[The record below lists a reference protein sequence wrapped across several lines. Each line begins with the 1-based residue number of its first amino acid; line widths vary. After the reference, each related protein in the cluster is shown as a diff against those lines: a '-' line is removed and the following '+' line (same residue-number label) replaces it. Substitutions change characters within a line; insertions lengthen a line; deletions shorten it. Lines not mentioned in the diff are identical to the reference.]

1 MGGLSGNWKKGLV
14 ALLGLASQ
22 AGFCAPDVTA
32 LEDRWIEAAWPVVT
46 YARQQQLPL
55 DIVVQPQDAYGQP
68 PMAMA
73 YREGRCKLV
82 LSLRGNGAVKASLVG
97 VPEELHP
104 IAIETMA
111 AHELGH
117 CWRYVQGAW
126 HTLPAG
132 FVAVDPETDD
142 PELARLMSDMR
153 ETRREEGFADLVG
166 LAWIAQRHPEHY
178 GQIHSWLS
186 ILRDDV
192 PITGSHH
199 DTRVWLRR
207 AVQPAVFDAGDE
219 ASTVFE
225 KALVIWRTG
234 LVVAY

>member
-1 MGGLSGNWKKGLV
+1 MVRLSNSWKTWAF

-22 AGFCAPDVTA
+22 AGWCAPDVTD
-32 LEDRWIEAAWPVVT
+32 LEDRWIEAAWPVVI
-46 YARQQQLPL
+46 YARQNKLPL
-55 DIVVQPQDAYGQP
+55 DIVVQPQDAYGHP

-73 YREGRCKLV
+73 YVDGRCKLV
-82 LSLRGNGAVKASLVG
+82 LALRGNGAVKASLQG
-97 VPEELHP
+97 VPPALEK

-117 CWRYVQGAW
+117 CWRYVGGAW

-132 FVAVDPETDD
+132 FTAADPETDD
-142 PELARLMSDMR
+142 IELARLLRDMR
-153 ETRREEGFADLVG
+153 DTRREEGFADLVG
-166 LAWIAQRHPEHY
+166 LAWIASRHPEAY
-178 GQIHSWLS
+178 AQIHSWLS
-186 ILRDDV
+186 CLRDDV

-207 AVQPAVFDAGDE
+207 TGNASVFDSGDE
-219 ASTVFE
+219 KTTLFE
-225 KALVIWRTG
+225 KALAVWRTG